1 MPASSAPIAWMNGR
15 FLPAAELSLPVGDAG
30 FVLGATVTEQL
41 RTFRGRLF
49 RPHAHSKRLHESLV
63 ITGIDLA
70 QVRNTSGQLL
80 ALRIEDVC
88 ERVGVTKGSLYWHFN
103 DREGLIREA
112 LLEQLYRMADE
123 LMATLS
129 EAIDTSASRDEY
141 LVRVLGAFIDP
152 FDPAEVE
159 GRWQRLEMLTI
170 SRRDEGLAAML
181 ADVQRRQQRYMT
193 DIMEKARVQGILRA
207 DVDPKAMAAAL
218 TA

>member
-1 MPASSAPIAWMNGR
+1 VSYEEMDAEIPPRPARQSRRDSRGELVDAALDIILANG
-15 FLPAAELSLPVGDAG
+15 VD
-30 FVLGATVTEQL
+30 
-41 RTFRGRLF
+41 
-49 RPHAHSKRLHESLV
+49 
-63 ITGIDLA
+63 
-70 QVRNTSGQLL
+70 

-170 SRRDEGLAAML
+170 SRRDEGLAAMM

-218 TA
+218 TAISLGSTNISLLGDDGPSPEAWMAFMLLMVEMLFPPA